1 MKNHLTENE
10 LIEYRFGLSSQEQ
23 QSISSEHLAG
33 CAECRERLEK
43 LIKKFAALDLLRED
57 THVPEELIS
66 EVLEQAGQPARVK
79 GVRLYKS
86 PWIGAVAAAVV
97 ACFVLLMSNL
107 NTDKSTQ
114 RKFAKGPKSEIR
126 IVSKE
131 SGAKGEVQAD
141 SPMTMVAQDTE
152 AKMGMAAAGKPTQ
165 EEATTRIV

>member
-1 MKNHLTENE
+1 MENHLTENE

-66 EVLEQAGQPARVK
+66 EVLQQAGKPARRKV
-79 GVRLYKS
+79 VSFYKS

-107 NTDKSTQ
+107 NTNKSIRSQ
-114 RKFAKGPKSEIR
+114 FAKERSLSLSRRHLHSFAR
-126 IVSKE
+126 INWWIS
-131 SGAKGEVQAD
+131 Q
-141 SPMTMVAQDTE
+141 
-152 AKMGMAAAGKPTQ
+152 
-165 EEATTRIV
+165 